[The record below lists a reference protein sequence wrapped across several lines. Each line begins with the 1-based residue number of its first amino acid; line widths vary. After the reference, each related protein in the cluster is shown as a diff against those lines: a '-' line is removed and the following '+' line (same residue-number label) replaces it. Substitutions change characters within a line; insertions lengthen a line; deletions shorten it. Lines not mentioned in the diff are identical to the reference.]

1 MDVLRRPLP
10 VFVGLTIVDYLAW
23 TWSVAHGPQ
32 VLALICGLAL
42 TPLLLAIAWMVVVAV
57 TRFLADRRA
66 LGARRAM
73 RGGVAVGTQQPAA
86 PATAAGPPP
95 RRSAAFSAR
104 RLRRSARRPAP
115 HLPEHRGRQA
125 VDTGRASSPERIAA

>member
-1 MDVLRRPLP
+1 M
-10 VFVGLTIVDYLAW
+10 
-23 TWSVAHGPQ
+23 WSVAHGPQ

-66 LGARRAM
+66 LGARSAA
-73 RGGVAVGTQQPAA
+73 RGGVVMGTQRPAA
-86 PATAAGPPP
+86 PPAAAPAR
-95 RRSAAFSAR
+95 RRSAAFSTR
-104 RLRRSARRPAP
+104 RLRRGARRPAP
-115 HLPEHRGRQA
+115 HLPEQRGRQP